1 MLRIKLRVSN
11 FYIPTGCYL
20 CGRGFKFNGVENN
33 LYKDDEC
40 IGDVC
45 HICMERGSEHFP
57 CVLRAHA
64 EYLRKSAEELEQMA
78 DEGIAF
84 PADEEI
90 ECAIKEREERDSDID
105 IDEESRR
112 RWDESNAS
120 CDETWL
126 QKASKLIQSR
136 ER

>member
-11 FYIPTGCYL
+11 FFMPTGCYL
-20 CGRGFKFNGVENN
+20 CGRGFTFNGIQNN
-33 LYKDDEC
+33 LYEDDEC

-45 HICMERGSEHFP
+45 DICMKRGSEHFP

-64 EYLRKSAEELEQMA
+64 EHLRKSAEELEQMA

-84 PADEEI
+84 PTDEEI
-90 ECAIKEREERDSDID
+90 VCAIKEREEWDSDID
-105 IDEESRR
+105 EETRR
-112 RWDESNAS
+112 RCAKSNTS
-120 CDETWL
+120 RDETWI

-136 ER
+136 ET